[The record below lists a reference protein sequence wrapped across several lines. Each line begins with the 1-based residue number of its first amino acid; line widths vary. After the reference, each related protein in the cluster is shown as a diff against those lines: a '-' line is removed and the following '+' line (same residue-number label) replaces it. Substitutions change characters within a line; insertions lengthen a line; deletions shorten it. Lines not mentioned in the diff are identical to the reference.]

1 MDRLQTF
8 DFKETPVRVVEQ
20 AGQPW
25 FFATDVCRVLE
36 IGNASDAIRTLD
48 DDEKMTLGN
57 NEGHSGTRG
66 GAQSHNIINES
77 GLYALIFK
85 SRKPQAKVFRKW
97 VTSEVLPAIRAGG
110 KYEMHG
116 DSQRDEVRDI
126 VLATL
131 RGLRDG
137 LVAVQKA
144 SAIFTGAKM
153 FLCLSSDAPAAPL
166 PEIPGDAEEVQSL
179 VGWMAGQGDGK
190 EFTVAD
196 LLAACEENKFLKFR
210 RAATDPIKSLGRLL
224 SSFPAVIQK
233 RRTKTRVLYSAVPA

>member
-1 MDRLQTF
+1 MNRLQTF

-25 FFATDVCRVLE
+25 FVATDVCRVLE
-36 IGNASDAIRTLD
+36 LGNPRQVISSLD
-48 DDEKMTLGN
+48 DDEKGVQNMDTLGGN
-57 NEGHSGTRG
+57 QEM
-66 GAQSHNIINES
+66 NIINES

-97 VTSEVLPAIRAGG
+97 VTSEVLPAIRAVG

-126 VLATL
+126 VLSTL

-153 FLCLSSDAPAAPL
+153 FLCLSSDAQAAPL
-166 PEIPGDAEEVQSL
+166 PEVPGDAEEVQSL